1 MIFNILKK
9 KKIKGQISILR
20 EFQKPP
26 FGGGNQFMLALKK
39 ELSKKHFK
47 IKVNKINRDNDAYL
61 FDSIWL
67 NQKLLKKLDSLDR
80 PLIGHRLDGPTQ
92 MYRSG
97 DNQID
102 NQIFKLNDQYAS
114 VSIIQSK
121 YALNA
126 LNNYEYYPKNPK
138 IITNAVDNEIFY
150 PKTTHSF
157 NPKIRLISSSWSS
170 NPMKGGPAY
179 HWLDKNLNFDK
190 FEYFFIGRVE
200 GKFNNIK
207 IIPPQ
212 NSFRLANHLRNS
224 DIYITATENDSCSN
238 ALIEAMACGL
248 PAIYKNSGGSS
259 EIVLKGGEAYNENS
273 EIPLLIEKILSS
285 YSDYKKS
292 INLKS
297 ISEVADDYVKALG
310 ML

>member
-1 MIFNILKK
+1 MIFNFLKK
-9 KKIKGQISILR
+9 KKFKAKISILR

-39 ELSKKHFK
+39 ELSKKNYK
-47 IKVNKINRDNDAYL
+47 ISVNKINHNIDAFL

-67 NQKLLKKLDSLDR
+67 NQRLFKSLDR
-80 PLIGHRLDGPTQ
+80 LDNPIIGHRLDGPTQ
-92 MYRSG
+92 MYRRG

-114 VSIIQSK
+114 VSIVQSL

-126 LNNYEYYPKNPK
+126 LNSYQYYPKNPK
-138 IITNAVDNEIFY
+138 IITNAVDYEIFF
-150 PKTTHSF
+150 PKKTHTF
-157 NPKIRLISSSWSS
+157 NRKIKLISSSWSS
-170 NPMKGGPAY
+170 NPMKGGPTY
-179 HWLDKNLNFDK
+179 HWLDKNLNYDK
-190 FEYFFIGRVE
+190 FEYFFIGRVD

-207 IIPPQ
+207 VIPPQ
-212 NSFRLANHLRNS
+212 DSYRLADYLRYS

-248 PAIYKNSGGSS
+248 PAIYKNSGGSP
-259 EIVLKGGEAYNENS
+259 EIVLKGGEAYNNND
-273 EIPLLIEKILSS
+273 EIPLLIEKILDS
-285 YSDYKKS
+285 YSNYKKN

-297 ISEVADDYVKALG
+297 ISEVADEYVNALG
-310 ML
+310 LS